1 MSWTIKVFSE
11 ELSLII
17 FHPQLSRPTV
27 LFQTILDLSGSCRGL
42 RWAWGRLISF
52 RTRERDELNVLLQ
65 MSLTSPISRTWI
77 TLGGFSKG
85 EINSVLWEMITFDV
99 WSLLP
104 CSHGVEVWK
113 GTSLQ
118 VLDVLHFFDSENFKS
133 YAISTIGMWWS
144 WGPYWFRYI
153 IRWKCFHFYKGG
165 RLRWKFLRWFL
176 VGFVFWEYLFT
187 VYSFMLFWSKYITNA
202 YFKWHCSLGE
212 IQKNVDGRY
221 KNELEGWGR
230 ENTFLFNF

>member
-17 FHPQLSRPTV
+17 LHPQLSRPTV
-27 LFQTILDLSGSCRGL
+27 LFQLPFWPSSIWVALAGVEVGL
-42 RWAWGRLISF
+42 GEVNIFSDKRKGRIKCPF
-52 RTRERDELNVLLQ
+52 TNVLNKSHFQDLNHFGQ
-65 MSLTSPISRTWI
+65 FQQRRN
-77 TLGGFSKG
+77 KYC
-85 EINSVLWEMITFDV
+85 SVGNDTFDV

-104 CSHGVEVWK
+104 CSHGVEVGK

-118 VLDVLHFFDSENFKS
+118 VLGVLRFFENFRS
-133 YAISTIGMWWS
+133 CAISAIGMWWS

-176 VGFVFWEYLFT
+176 AGFVF
-187 VYSFMLFWSKYITNA
+187 
-202 YFKWHCSLGE
+202 
-212 IQKNVDGRY
+212 
-221 KNELEGWGR
+221 
-230 ENTFLFNF
+230 